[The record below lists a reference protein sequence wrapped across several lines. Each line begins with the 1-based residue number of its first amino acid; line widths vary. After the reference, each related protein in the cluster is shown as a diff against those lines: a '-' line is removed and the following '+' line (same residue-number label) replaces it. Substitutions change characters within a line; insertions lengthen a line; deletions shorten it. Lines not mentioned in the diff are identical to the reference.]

1 MYFSM
6 PGRFNSNLCYE
17 MFVIYCKQI
26 LLQVQLHEKENETTF
41 VTAPI
46 YIYKLDHVD
55 LSDV

>member
-1 MYFSM
+1 
-6 PGRFNSNLCYE
+6 